1 MIYSWLPIT
10 QYLIIYNFDQGI
22 SIQFFFQFKIIMR
35 FLAKSSS
42 FNTKIDPNDETP
54 KVYMFLRSAIGHL
67 PDLGMTSNE
76 SGPNGLQKTGQLSSK
91 EPVLFS
97 AFRSLAF
104 LFGTHSHRPSS
115 VRLDPLNPQGDSMIL
130 RKCQKFGDSLC
141 GEIRKKKLFF
151 YLQLFVDLVPLH
163 MDSPNF

>member
-1 MIYSWLPIT
+1 MISDDHLRHYIIKDDIILYDILMVTYHTIFNYLQFRPGHLYSI
-10 QYLIIYNFDQGI
+10 
-22 SIQFFFQFKIIMR
+22 FFQFKIIMR

-67 PDLGMTSNE
+67 SDLGMTSNE

-104 LFGTHSHRPSS
+104 FIR
-115 VRLDPLNPQGDSMIL
+115 DPLPQTFKCESL
-130 RKCQKFGDSLC
+130 RPYS
-141 GEIRKKKLFF
+141 
-151 YLQLFVDLVPLH
+151 
-163 MDSPNF
+163 